1 MLVHRR
7 DEHKYV
13 RHEDVDIEE
22 LIKVEHDSRL
32 EKIAQVLDS
41 KVGAKE
47 YKVKFEDGS
56 VDWITIIDDSNPK
69 VQEYFQKVSQNIQ
82 VHTVAENDN

>member
-32 EKIAQVLDS
+32 EKIAQILDS
-41 KVGAKE
+41 EVGTKQ
-47 YKVKFEDGS
+47 YKIQFEDGS
-56 VDWITIIDDSNPK
+56 VDWITIIDESNPK
-69 VQEYFQKVSQNIQ
+69 VQEYFQKVSRC
-82 VHTVAENDN
+82 